1 MGKAYRPLN
10 ILEALEIAEEH
21 NALPLAGGTDLMVQH
36 RSWSGLPPLIDRPVV
51 FIGHLRELQEVALEQ
66 DALVIGA
73 GCTLSSLL
81 EDERMPALLREAV
94 HSIGGPSIRSRAT
107 IGGNICNASPAAD
120 SLPALYVL
128 GAEMMSTCR
137 RGTADARGQRG
148 GKGGAFLTSGE
159 CETRTIPIEAFI
171 EGPGKTCLR
180 RGELLTAVRIPVSEY
195 NITFFKKVGTR
206 ASNALAKLSLAA
218 VARTENAAVK
228 DVRLA
233 LGAVAPTVARSTEA
247 EELIRNKTPSEIR
260 GELYRILEAYNR
272 VLDPI
277 DDQRSS
283 SVYRLKASFRLIL
296 SFIGTVLLPDL
307 EKKA

>member
-1 MGKAYRPLN
+1 MGEAYRPLS
-10 ILEALEIAEEH
+10 LDEALEIAEEQ
-21 NALPLAGGTDLMVQH
+21 NALPLAGGTDLMVQS
-36 RSWSGLPPLIDRPVV
+36 RNWSGLPPHIERPVV
-51 FIGHLRELQEVALEQ
+51 FIGHLHELQEVTVEQ
-66 DALVIGA
+66 EALVIGA
-73 GCTLSSLL
+73 GCTLSSIL

-94 HSIGGPSIRSRAT
+94 HSIGSSSIRSRAT

-128 GAEMMSTCR
+128 GAEVELT
-137 RGTADARGQRG
+137 
-148 GKGGAFLTSGE
+148 GKKG
-159 CETRTIPIEAFI
+159 TRTMPIEAFI
-171 EGPGKTCLR
+171 EGPGKTCLKK
-180 RGELLTAVRIPVSEY
+180 GELLIAIKIPVGEH

-218 VARTENAAVK
+218 VARTENAVVK

-233 LGAVAPTVARSTEA
+233 LGAVAPTVVRSTEA
-247 EELIRNKTPSEIR
+247 EELMRDKTPGEIR

-277 DDQRSS
+277 DDQRST

-296 SFIGTVLLPDL
+296 SFIGTVLLPDM
-307 EKKA
+307 EKKT